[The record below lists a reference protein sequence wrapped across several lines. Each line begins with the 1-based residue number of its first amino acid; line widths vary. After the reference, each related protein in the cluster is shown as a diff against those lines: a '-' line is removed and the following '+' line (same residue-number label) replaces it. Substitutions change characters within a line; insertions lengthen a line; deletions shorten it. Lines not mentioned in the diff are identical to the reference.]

1 MLSGVRVLDLTRLLP
16 GAYATQLLR
25 DLGAE
30 VVKIE
35 DPWTGDYMRAL
46 GPLARG
52 VSVGF
57 AALNRGKQSC
67 ALNLKD
73 ERGRALFLRLVEC
86 CDAVLEGFRPGVAD
100 RLGIGYAA
108 VASQNARVVYCSLT
122 GYGQSGPN
130 RLRPGHDL
138 TYLAE
143 IGILGESRN
152 SAGAPVAPGVQ
163 IADLAG
169 GMMAAVAML
178 AALLE
183 ARTTGRGRYLDVAMC
198 DVLASWAAPL
208 LVAAAASA
216 LTGPPADWLSGRLI
230 CYHVYRTQDGR
241 YVALGAL
248 ERKFWDA
255 FCRAAGCEQLIPA
268 YLTPALD
275 ENPAYRELR
284 AVFATKSAA
293 DWASFAKTV
302 DTVLAVV
309 RSPGEVL
316 VDEQLAS
323 RGVLV
328 AGPDGAVP
336 VVGAA
341 ALPASCRRSMTAAD
355 TPAHGQHTRVILRE
369 IGLLDEDIAALTR
382 EGVIAVGGG
391 AQ

>member
-1 MLSGVRVLDLTRLLP
+1 MLDLTRLLP

-25 DLGAE
+25 DLGAD

-35 DPWTGDYMRAL
+35 DPWAGDYMRAL
-46 GPLARG
+46 GPLAGG
-52 VSVGF
+52 VSAGF
-57 AALNRGKQSC
+57 VAVNRGKQSC

-73 ERGRALFLRLVEC
+73 ERGRALFLRLVKR

-108 VASQNARVVYCSLT
+108 LASQNARVVYCSLT

-130 RLRPGHDL
+130 RLRPGHDI

-143 IGILGESRN
+143 TGILGESRDPT
-152 SAGAPVAPGVQ
+152 GAPVVPGVQ

-178 AALLE
+178 AGLLE

-216 LTGPPADWLSGRLI
+216 LTGPPADWLCGHLI
-230 CYHVYRTQDGR
+230 CYHVYRTKDGR
-241 YVALGAL
+241 HVALGAL

-255 FCRAAGCEQLIPA
+255 FCRAAGCERLIPA
-268 YLTPALD
+268 HLTPAVD

-284 AVFATKSAA
+284 ALFAVKSAA
-293 DWASFAKTV
+293 EWAAFAKAV

-309 RSPGEVL
+309 RSPEEAL

-328 AGPDGAVP
+328 AGRDGAVP

-341 ALPASCRRSMTAAD
+341 VLPAACRRSMTAAGA
-355 TPAHGQHTRVILRE
+355 PAHGEHTRAILRE
-369 IGLLDEDIAALTR
+369 VGLPEEDIAALAR
-382 EGVIAVGGG
+382 EGVIAVGAGFTP
-391 AQ
+391 

>member
-1 MLSGVRVLDLTRLLP
+1 VLSGIRVLDLTRLLP

-25 DLGAE
+25 DLGAD
-30 VVKIE
+30 VIKIE
-35 DPWTGDYMRAL
+35 DPWAGDYMRRL
-46 GPLARG
+46 GPLAG
-52 VSVGF
+52 GLSVGF
-57 AALNRGKQSC
+57 VAVNRGKQSC
-67 ALNLKD
+67 ALNLRD
-73 ERGRALFLRLVEC
+73 ERGRALFFRLVER

-108 VASQNARVVYCSLT
+108 VASQNARIVYCSLT

-130 RLRPGHDL
+130 RLRPGHDI

-143 IGILGESRN
+143 TGILGESRD
-152 SAGAPVAPGVQ
+152 STGAPIAPGVQ

-169 GMMAAVAML
+169 GMMAAIAML

-198 DVLASWAAPL
+198 DVLASWVAPL

-216 LTGPPADWLSGRLI
+216 LTGPPANWLSGRLV
-230 CYHVYRTQDGR
+230 CYHVYRTKDGR

-255 FCRAAGCEQLIPA
+255 FCRAAGCERLIPA
-268 YLTPALD
+268 HLTPALD

-284 AVFATKSAA
+284 AIFAGKSAA
-293 DWASFAKTV
+293 EWASFAKAV
-302 DTVLAVV
+302 DTILAVV

-328 AGPDGAVP
+328 AARDGTVP

-341 ALPASCRRSMTAAD
+341 VLPAACRSAMAAAD

-369 IGLLDEDIAALTR
+369 IGLSDEDIAALAR
-382 EGVIAVGGG
+382 EGVIALGGS

>member
-108 VASQNARVVYCSLT
+108 VA
-122 GYGQSGPN
+122 
-130 RLRPGHDL
+130 
-138 TYLAE
+138 
-143 IGILGESRN
+143 
-152 SAGAPVAPGVQ
+152 
-163 IADLAG
+163 
-169 GMMAAVAML
+169 ML
-178 AALLE
+178 AALVE

-230 CYHVYRTQDGR
+230 CYHVYRTKDGR

-255 FCRAAGCEQLIPA
+255 FCRAAGCERLIPA
-268 YLTPALD
+268 HLTPALD

-284 AVFATKSAA
+284 AVFAAKSAA
-293 DWASFAKTV
+293 DWASFAKAV

-341 ALPASCRRSMTAAD
+341 VLPASCRRSMTAAD
-355 TPAHGQHTRVILRE
+355 TPAHGQHSRVLLKE

-382 EGVIAVGGG
+382 GGVIGVGGG